1 MNSYSTENPKMHSKM
16 VTNIYPSSNSGY
28 KRGDDMPIYLL
39 DHHKISRPGGSQNW
53 DILQCTKG
61 LTKQM

>member
-28 KRGDDMPIYLL
+28 KRGDDMPIYVL
-39 DHHKISRPGGSQNW
+39 DHHKISCPGGSQN
-53 DILQCTKG
+53 
-61 LTKQM
+61 